1 MKMYKPVTIS
11 QYKSSKVGSF
21 NEAKNTRFIVEL
33 TKAGNVARRWEFR
46 YQFSNKR
53 RKRTLIPTTLEH
65 DRKILQQWRDL
76 LAAGIDPLEVK
87 SATRAAEV
95 MENSPERRDKT
106 FKEIAQ
112 ACEDIRTQN
121 STARRG
127 ADQHIQ
133 RLADYAYPLVGNVPI
148 TEFNR
153 SHVLAVIKPIWAS
166 KNRTCEKLLS
176 DITYVWNYAI
186 SSGFRGPGMSP
197 AQWKGNLEFDLPKS
211 SVVHEVKHFSSMP
224 YGEVPDL
231 CESLWKT
238 SSNTSMFLLF
248 TILCGI
254 RNGTV
259 RQAEWDEVD
268 FKQRIWSIPKTKN
281 GQPWSVPLTEQM
293 LAVLKQVPQK
303 RGGYIFTQDR
313 NNKKP
318 VSENAGNVHLKKVC
332 GIDPSHAVTHGFRA
346 SLSSY
351 LNNETRFSTARIEQT
366 IEHKMKDKIEAAYN
380 RSENISRRL
389 ETLQVWNDYC
399 WSKVNEPF

>member
-1 MKMYKPVTIS
+1 MYKPITIS
-11 QYKSSKVGSF
+11 QYKSDKIAKYK
-21 NEAKNTRFIVEL
+21 EAKNTRFIIEL
-33 TKAGNVARRWEFR
+33 TKAGNITRRWEFR
-46 YQFSNKR
+46 YQFNKKER
-53 RKRTLIPTTLEH
+53 TRTLIPTTLEN
-65 DRKILQQWRDL
+65 DRKILQQWREL

-87 SATRAAEV
+87 SATRAADV
-95 MENSPERRDKT
+95 MDNPPEQRDKT

-133 RLADYAYPLVGNVPI
+133 RLTDYVYPLVGNVPI
-148 TEFNR
+148 TEFDR
-153 SHVLAVIKPIWAS
+153 SHVLSVIKPLWAT

-186 SSGFRGPGMSP
+186 SNGFREPAMSP

-224 YGEVPDL
+224 YEEVPEL
-231 CESLWKT
+231 CASLWET

-259 RQAEWDEVD
+259 RQAEWNEID

-293 LAVLKQVPQK
+293 IRVLERMIRK
-303 RGGYIFTQDR
+303 RTGYVFTQERDD
-313 NNKKP
+313 KKP
-318 VSENAGNVHLKKVC
+318 VSENAGNIHLRKVC
-332 GIDPSHAVTHGFRA
+332 HIDSSYAVTHGFRA

-389 ETLQVWNDYC
+389 ETLKVWNDFC
-399 WSKVNEPF
+399 WSELE

>member
-1 MKMYKPVTIS
+1 MYKPITIS
-11 QYKSSKVGSF
+11 QYKSDKIAKYK
-21 NEAKNTRFIVEL
+21 EAKNTRFIVEL
-33 TKAGNVARRWEFR
+33 TKAGNITKRWEFR
-46 YQFSNKR
+46 YQFDKKER
-53 RKRTLIPTTLEH
+53 TRTLVPTTLEN
-65 DRKILQQWRDL
+65 DRKILQQWREL

-87 SATRAAEV
+87 SATRASDV
-95 MENSPERRDKT
+95 MDNPPEQRDKT

-112 ACEDIRTQN
+112 ACEEIRTQN

-133 RLADYAYPLVGNVPI
+133 RLTDYVYPLVGNVPI
-148 TEFNR
+148 TEFDR
-153 SHVLAVIKPIWAS
+153 SHVLSVIKPIWAT

-186 SSGFRGPGMSP
+186 SNGFREPAMSP

-211 SVVHEVKHFSSMP
+211 SVVHEVRHFPSMP
-224 YGEVPDL
+224 YEEVPRL
-231 CESLWKT
+231 CASLWET

-259 RQAEWDEVD
+259 RQAEWSEVD
-268 FKQRIWSIPKTKN
+268 LTQRIWSIPKTKN

-293 LAVLKQVPQK
+293 IKVLKRMTGK
-303 RGGYIFTQDR
+303 RTGFVFTQERDDR
-313 NNKKP
+313 KP
-318 VSENAGNVHLKKVC
+318 VSENAGNVHLRKVC
-332 GIDPSHAVTHGFRA
+332 SIDPSYAVTHGFRA

-389 ETLQVWNDYC
+389 ETLQVWNDFC
-399 WSKVNEPF
+399 WSKIDGVE

>member
-1 MKMYKPVTIS
+1 MYKPITIS
-11 QYKSSKVGSF
+11 QYKSDKIAKDK
-21 NEAKNTRFIVEL
+21 EAKNTRFIIEL
-33 TKAGNVARRWEFR
+33 TKAGNITRRWEFR
-46 YQFSNKR
+46 YQFNKKER
-53 RKRTLIPTTLEH
+53 TRTLIPTTLEN
-65 DRKILQQWRDL
+65 DRKILQQWREL

-87 SATRAAEV
+87 SATRAADV
-95 MENSPERRDKT
+95 MDNPPEQRDKT

-133 RLADYAYPLVGNVPI
+133 RLTDYVYPLVGNVPI
-148 TEFNR
+148 TEFDR
-153 SHVLAVIKPIWAS
+153 SHVLSVIKPLWAT

-186 SSGFRGPGMSP
+186 SNGFREPAMSP

-224 YGEVPDL
+224 YEEVPEL
-231 CESLWKT
+231 CASLWET

-259 RQAEWDEVD
+259 RQAEWNEID

-293 LAVLKQVPQK
+293 IRVLERMIRK
-303 RGGYIFTQDR
+303 RTGYVFTQERDD
-313 NNKKP
+313 KKP
-318 VSENAGNVHLKKVC
+318 VSENAGNIHLRKVC
-332 GIDPSHAVTHGFRA
+332 HIDSSYAVTHGFRA

-389 ETLQVWNDYC
+389 ETLKVWNDFC
-399 WSKVNEPF
+399 WSELE

>member
-1 MKMYKPVTIS
+1 MYKPITIS
-11 QYKSSKVGSF
+11 QYKSDKVAKYK
-21 NEAKNTRFIVEL
+21 EAKNTRFIVEL
-33 TKAGNVARRWEFR
+33 TKTGNTTKRWEFR
-46 YQFSNKR
+46 YQFNKKER
-53 RKRTLIPTTLEH
+53 TRTLVPTTLEN

-87 SATRAAEV
+87 SATHAADV
-95 MENSPERRDKT
+95 MDNRPEQRDKT

-127 ADQHIQ
+127 ADQHVQ
-133 RLADYAYPLVGNVPI
+133 RLTDYVYPEVGNVPI

-153 SHVLAVIKPIWAS
+153 SHVLSVIKPLWAT

-186 SSGFRGPGMSP
+186 SNGFREPAMSP

-211 SVVHEVKHFSSMP
+211 SVVHEVRHFPSMP
-224 YGEVPDL
+224 YEEVSQL
-231 CESLWKT
+231 CASLWET

-259 RQAEWDEVD
+259 RQAEWNEIDL
-268 FKQRIWSIPKTKN
+268 KQGIWSIPKTKN

-293 LAVLKQVPQK
+293 LAVLE
-303 RGGYIFTQDR
+303 RTGRERNGFIFTQERDR
-313 NNKKP
+313 TKP

-332 GIDPSHAVTHGFRA
+332 GIDPTYAVTHGFRA
-346 SLSSY
+346 SLSGY

-399 WSKVNEPF
+399 WSKING

>member
-1 MKMYKPVTIS
+1 MYKPITIS
-11 QYKSSKVGSF
+11 QYKSDKIAKYK
-21 NEAKNTRFIVEL
+21 EAKNTRFIVEL
-33 TKAGNVARRWEFR
+33 TKAGNITRRWEFR
-46 YQFSNKR
+46 YQFNKKER
-53 RKRTLIPTTLEH
+53 TRTLVPTTLEN
-65 DRKILQQWRDL
+65 DRKILQQWREL

-87 SATRAAEV
+87 SATRAADV
-95 MENSPERRDKT
+95 MDNLPEQRDKT

-133 RLADYAYPLVGNVPI
+133 RLTDYVYPLVGNVSI
-148 TEFNR
+148 TEFDR
-153 SHVLAVIKPIWAS
+153 SHVLSVIKPLWAT

-186 SSGFRGPGMSP
+186 SNGFREPAMSP

-211 SVVHEVKHFSSMP
+211 SIVHEVRHFPSMP
-224 YGEVPDL
+224 YEEVPGL
-231 CESLWKT
+231 CASLWGT

-259 RQAEWDEVD
+259 RQAEWSEVD
-268 FKQRIWSIPKTKN
+268 LTQRIWSIPKTKN

-293 LAVLKQVPQK
+293 IKVLKRMAAK
-303 RGGYIFTQDR
+303 RTGYVFTQERDDR
-313 NNKKP
+313 KP
-318 VSENAGNVHLKKVC
+318 VSENAGNVHLRKVC
-332 GIDPSHAVTHGFRA
+332 GIDPSYAVTHGFRA

-351 LNNETRFSTARIEQT
+351 LNNETRFSTVRIEQT

-389 ETLQVWNDYC
+389 ETLQAWNDYC
-399 WSKVNEPF
+399 WRMINGI

>member
-1 MKMYKPVTIS
+1 MYKPITIS
-11 QYKSSKVGSF
+11 QYKSDKIAKYK
-21 NEAKNTRFIVEL
+21 EAKNTRFIVEL
-33 TKAGNVARRWEFR
+33 TKAGNITKRWEFR
-46 YQFSNKR
+46 YQFDKKER
-53 RKRTLIPTTLEH
+53 TRTLVPTTLEN
-65 DRKILQQWRDL
+65 DRKILQQWREL

-87 SATRAAEV
+87 SATRASDV
-95 MENSPERRDKT
+95 MDNPPEQRDKT

-112 ACEDIRTQN
+112 ACEEIRTQN

-133 RLADYAYPLVGNVPI
+133 RLTDYVYPLVGNVPI
-148 TEFNR
+148 TEFDR
-153 SHVLAVIKPIWAS
+153 SHVLSVIKPIWAT

-186 SSGFRGPGMSP
+186 SNGFREPAMSP

-211 SVVHEVKHFSSMP
+211 SVVREVRHFPSMP
-224 YGEVPDL
+224 YEEVPEL
-231 CESLWKT
+231 CASLWET

-259 RQAEWDEVD
+259 RQAEWNEID

-293 LAVLKQVPQK
+293 IKVLKRMTGK
-303 RGGYIFTQDR
+303 RTGYVFTQERDDR
-313 NNKKP
+313 KP

-332 GIDPSHAVTHGFRA
+332 GIDPSYAVTHGFRA

-389 ETLQVWNDYC
+389 ETLQVWNDFC
-399 WSKVNEPF
+399 WSRV

>member
-1 MKMYKPVTIS
+1 MYKPITIS
-11 QYKSSKVGSF
+11 QYKSDKIAKYK
-21 NEAKNTRFIVEL
+21 EAKNTRFIVEL
-33 TKAGNVARRWEFR
+33 TKAGNITRRWEFR
-46 YQFSNKR
+46 YQFNKKER
-53 RKRTLIPTTLEH
+53 TRTLVPTTLEN
-65 DRKILQQWRDL
+65 DRKILQQWREL

-87 SATRAAEV
+87 SASRASDV
-95 MENSPERRDKT
+95 MDNPPEQRDKT

-127 ADQHIQ
+127 ANQHIQ
-133 RLADYAYPLVGNVPI
+133 RLTDYVYPLVGNVPI

-153 SHVLAVIKPIWAS
+153 SHVLSVIKPLWAT

-186 SSGFRGPGMSP
+186 SNGFREPAMSP

-211 SVVHEVKHFSSMP
+211 SVVHEVKHFPSMP
-224 YGEVPDL
+224 YEEVPEL
-231 CESLWKT
+231 CASLWET

-259 RQAEWDEVD
+259 RQAEWNEIDL
-268 FKQRIWSIPKTKN
+268 KQRIWSIPKTKN

-293 LAVLKQVPQK
+293 IKVLKRMTGK
-303 RGGYIFTQDR
+303 RTGYVFTQERDDR
-313 NNKKP
+313 KP
-318 VSENAGNVHLKKVC
+318 VSENAGNVHLRKVC
-332 GIDPSHAVTHGFRA
+332 DIDPSYAVTHGFRA

-389 ETLQVWNDYC
+389 ETLQVWNDFC
-399 WSKVNEPF
+399 WSKIDGVK

>member
-1 MKMYKPVTIS
+1 MYKPITIS
-11 QYKSSKVGSF
+11 QYKSDKIAKYK
-21 NEAKNTRFIVEL
+21 EAKNTRFIVEL
-33 TKAGNVARRWEFR
+33 TKAGNITKRWEFR
-46 YQFSNKR
+46 YQFDKKER
-53 RKRTLIPTTLEH
+53 TRTLVPTTLEN
-65 DRKILQQWRDL
+65 DRKILQQWREL

-87 SATRAAEV
+87 SATRASDV
-95 MENSPERRDKT
+95 MDNPPEQRDKT

-112 ACEDIRTQN
+112 ACEEIRTQN

-133 RLADYAYPLVGNVPI
+133 RLTDYVYPLVGNVPI
-148 TEFNR
+148 TEFDR
-153 SHVLAVIKPIWAS
+153 SHVLSVIKPIWAT

-186 SSGFRGPGMSP
+186 SNGFREPAMSP

-211 SVVHEVKHFSSMP
+211 SVVHEVRHFPSMP
-224 YGEVPDL
+224 YEEVPRL
-231 CESLWKT
+231 CASLWET

-259 RQAEWDEVD
+259 RQAEWSEVD
-268 FKQRIWSIPKTKN
+268 LTQRIWSIPKTKN

-293 LAVLKQVPQK
+293 IKVLKRMTGK
-303 RGGYIFTQDR
+303 RTGFVFTQERDDR
-313 NNKKP
+313 KP
-318 VSENAGNVHLKKVC
+318 VSENAGNVHLRKVC
-332 GIDPSHAVTHGFRA
+332 GIDPSYAVTHGFRA

-389 ETLQVWNDYC
+389 ETLQVWNDFC
-399 WSKVNEPF
+399 WSKIDGVK

>member
-1 MKMYKPVTIS
+1 MYKPVTIS

-46 YQFSNKR
+46 YQFNNKR

-95 MENSPERRDKT
+95 MENLPERRDKT

-112 ACEDIRTQN
+112 ACEGIRTQN

-133 RLADYAYPLVGNVPI
+133 RLADYVYPVVGNVPI

-153 SHVLAVIKPIWAS
+153 SHVLAVIKPIWAT

-186 SSGFRGPGMSP
+186 SNGFRGPAMSP

-211 SVVHEVKHFSSMP
+211 SVVHEVKHFPSMP
-224 YGEVPDL
+224 YTEVPDL
-231 CESLWKT
+231 CASLWKT

-293 LAVLKQVPQK
+293 LAVLKRVPQT

-399 WSKVNEPF
+399 WSEINEPF

>member
-1 MKMYKPVTIS
+1 MYKPITIS
-11 QYKSSKVGSF
+11 QYKSDKIAKYK
-21 NEAKNTRFIVEL
+21 EAKNTRFIIEL
-33 TKAGNVARRWEFR
+33 TKAGNITRRWEFR
-46 YQFSNKR
+46 YQFNKKER
-53 RKRTLIPTTLEH
+53 TRTLIPTTLEN
-65 DRKILQQWRDL
+65 DRKILQQWREL

-87 SATRAAEV
+87 SATRAADV
-95 MENSPERRDKT
+95 MDNPPEQRDKT

-133 RLADYAYPLVGNVPI
+133 RLTDYVYPLVGNVPI
-148 TEFNR
+148 TEFDR
-153 SHVLAVIKPIWAS
+153 SHVLSVIKPLWAT

-186 SSGFRGPGMSP
+186 SNGFREPAMSP

-224 YGEVPDL
+224 YEEVPEL
-231 CESLWKT
+231 CASLWET

-259 RQAEWDEVD
+259 RQAEWNEIDL
-268 FKQRIWSIPKTKN
+268 KQRIWSIPKTKN

-293 LAVLKQVPQK
+293 IRVLKRMIRK
-303 RGGYIFTQDR
+303 RTGYVFTQERDD
-313 NNKKP
+313 KKP
-318 VSENAGNVHLKKVC
+318 VSENAGNIHLRKVC
-332 GIDPSHAVTHGFRA
+332 HIDSSYAVTHGFRA

-389 ETLQVWNDYC
+389 ETLKVWNDFC
-399 WSKVNEPF
+399 WSELE

>member
-1 MKMYKPVTIS
+1 MYKPITIS
-11 QYKSSKVGSF
+11 QYKSSKVSSF
-21 NEAKNTRFIVEL
+21 NEAKNTRFIIES
-33 TKAGNVARRWEFR
+33 TKAGNITRRWEFR
-46 YQFSNKR
+46 YQFKNKR
-53 RKRTLIPTTLEH
+53 RKRTLVPTTLEN
-65 DRKILQQWRDL
+65 DRKILQQWREL

-87 SATRAAEV
+87 SATRAADV
-95 MENSPERRDKT
+95 MDNPPEQRDKT

-112 ACEDIRTQN
+112 GCEDIRTQN

-127 ADQHIQ
+127 ASQHIQ
-133 RLADYAYPLVGNVPI
+133 RLTDYVYPLVGNVPI
-148 TEFNR
+148 TEFDR
-153 SHVLAVIKPIWAS
+153 SHVLSVIKPLWAT

-186 SSGFRGPGMSP
+186 SNGFREPAMSP

-211 SVVHEVKHFSSMP
+211 SVVREVRHFPSMP
-224 YGEVPDL
+224 YEEVPEL
-231 CESLWKT
+231 CASLWET

-259 RQAEWDEVD
+259 RQAEWNEID

-293 LAVLKQVPQK
+293 IKVLKRMTGK
-303 RGGYIFTQDR
+303 RTGFVFTQERDDR
-313 NNKKP
+313 KP
-318 VSENAGNVHLKKVC
+318 VSENAGNVHLRKVC
-332 GIDPSHAVTHGFRA
+332 GIDPSYAVTHGFRA

-389 ETLQVWNDYC
+389 ETLQVWNDFC
-399 WSKVNEPF
+399 WSKIDGVK

>member
-1 MKMYKPVTIS
+1 MYKPITIS
-11 QYKSSKVGSF
+11 QYKSDKIAKYK
-21 NEAKNTRFIVEL
+21 EAKNTRFIVGL
-33 TKAGNVARRWEFR
+33 TKAGNITKRWEFR
-46 YQFSNKR
+46 YQFDKKER
-53 RKRTLIPTTLEH
+53 TRTLVPTTLEN
-65 DRKILQQWRDL
+65 DRKILQQWREL

-87 SATRAAEV
+87 SATRAADV
-95 MENSPERRDKT
+95 MDTTPEQRDRT

-127 ADQHIQ
+127 TDQHVQ
-133 RLADYAYPLVGNVPI
+133 RLTDYVYPKVGNVPI

-153 SHVLAVIKPIWAS
+153 SHVLSVIKPLWAT

-186 SSGFRGPGMSP
+186 SNGFREPAMSP

-211 SVVHEVKHFSSMP
+211 SVVHEVRHFPSMP
-224 YGEVPDL
+224 YEEVPEL
-231 CESLWKT
+231 CASLWGT

-259 RQAEWDEVD
+259 RQAEWNEIDL
-268 FKQRIWSIPKTKN
+268 KQRIWNISKTKN

-293 LAVLKQVPQK
+293 IKVLERMTGK
-303 RGGYIFTQDR
+303 RNGYVFTQERDDE
-313 NNKKP
+313 KP

-332 GIDPSHAVTHGFRA
+332 GIDPSYAVTHGFRA

-351 LNNETRFSTARIEQT
+351 LNNETRFSTTRIEQT

-399 WSKVNEPF
+399 WSELG

>member
-1 MKMYKPVTIS
+1 MYKPITIS
-11 QYKSSKVGSF
+11 QYKSDKIAKYK
-21 NEAKNTRFIVEL
+21 EAKNTRFIVEL
-33 TKAGNVARRWEFR
+33 TKAGNITKRWEFR
-46 YQFSNKR
+46 YQFDKKER
-53 RKRTLIPTTLEH
+53 TRTLVPTTLEN
-65 DRKILQQWRDL
+65 DRKILQQWREL

-87 SATRAAEV
+87 SATRAADV
-95 MENSPERRDKT
+95 MDTTPEQRDRT

-127 ADQHIQ
+127 TDQHIQ
-133 RLADYAYPLVGNVPI
+133 RLTDYVYPKVGNVPI

-153 SHVLAVIKPIWAS
+153 SHVLSVINPLWAT

-186 SSGFRGPGMSP
+186 SNGFREPAMSP

-211 SVVHEVKHFSSMP
+211 SVVHEVRHFPSMP
-224 YGEVPDL
+224 YKEVPEL
-231 CESLWKT
+231 CASLWET

-259 RQAEWDEVD
+259 RQAEWNEIDL
-268 FKQRIWSIPKTKN
+268 KQRIWNIPKTKN

-293 LAVLKQVPQK
+293 IKVLERMIGK
-303 RGGYIFTQDR
+303 RNGYVFTQERDDE
-313 NNKKP
+313 KP

-332 GIDPSHAVTHGFRA
+332 GIDPSYAVTHGFRA

-351 LNNETRFSTARIEQT
+351 LNNETRFSTTRIEQT

-399 WSKVNEPF
+399 WSELG

>member
-1 MKMYKPVTIS
+1 MYKPITIS
-11 QYKSSKVGSF
+11 QYKSDKIAKYK
-21 NEAKNTRFIVEL
+21 EAKNTRFIVEL
-33 TKAGNVARRWEFR
+33 TKAGNITRRWEFR
-46 YQFSNKR
+46 YQFNKKER
-53 RKRTLIPTTLEH
+53 TRTLVPTTLEN
-65 DRKILQQWRDL
+65 DRKILQQWREL

-87 SATRAAEV
+87 SATRAADV
-95 MENSPERRDKT
+95 MDNPPEQRDKT

-127 ADQHIQ
+127 TDQHIQ
-133 RLADYAYPLVGNVPI
+133 RLTDYVYPLVGNVPI
-148 TEFNR
+148 TEFDR
-153 SHVLAVIKPIWAS
+153 SHVLSVIKPLWAT

-186 SSGFRGPGMSP
+186 SNGFREPAMSP
-197 AQWKGNLEFDLPKS
+197 AHWKGNLEFDLPKS
-211 SVVHEVKHFSSMP
+211 SVVHEVRHFPSMP
-224 YGEVPDL
+224 YEEVPEL
-231 CESLWKT
+231 CAGLWET

-259 RQAEWDEVD
+259 RQAEWNEIDL
-268 FKQRIWSIPKTKN
+268 KHRIWSIPKTKN

-293 LAVLKQVPQK
+293 IKVLKRMATK
-303 RGGYIFTQDR
+303 RTGYVFTQERDD
-313 NNKKP
+313 KKP
-318 VSENAGNVHLKKVC
+318 VSENAGNVHLRKVC
-332 GIDPSHAVTHGFRA
+332 GIDPSYAVTHGFRA

-389 ETLQVWNDYC
+389 ETLQIWNNYC
-399 WSKVNEPF
+399 WSHMDA

>member
-1 MKMYKPVTIS
+1 MYKPITIS
-11 QYKSSKVGSF
+11 QYKSDKIAKYK
-21 NEAKNTRFIVEL
+21 EAKNTRFIVEL
-33 TKAGNVARRWEFR
+33 TKAGNITKRWEFR
-46 YQFSNKR
+46 YQFNKKER
-53 RKRTLIPTTLEH
+53 TRTLVPTTLEN
-65 DRKILQQWRDL
+65 DRKILQQWREL

-87 SATRAAEV
+87 SVTRAADV
-95 MENSPERRDKT
+95 MDNPPEQRDKT

-133 RLADYAYPLVGNVPI
+133 RLTNYVYPLVGNVPI
-148 TEFNR
+148 TEFDR
-153 SHVLAVIKPIWAS
+153 SQVLSVIKPLWAT

-186 SSGFRGPGMSP
+186 SNGFREPAMSP

-211 SVVHEVKHFSSMP
+211 SVVHEVKHFPSMP
-224 YGEVPDL
+224 YEEVPEL
-231 CESLWKT
+231 CASLWET

-259 RQAEWDEVD
+259 RQAEWNEIDL
-268 FKQRIWSIPKTKN
+268 KQRIWSIPKTKN

-293 LAVLKQVPQK
+293 IKVLKQMIGEQT
-303 RGGYIFTQDR
+303 GYVFTQER
-313 NNKKP
+313 NDKKP
-318 VSENAGNVHLKKVC
+318 VSENAGNVHLRKVC
-332 GIDPSHAVTHGFRA
+332 GIDPSYAVTHGFRA

-389 ETLQVWNDYC
+389 ETLQVWNDFC
-399 WSKVNEPF
+399 WGKIQGAK

>member
-1 MKMYKPVTIS
+1 MYKPITIS
-11 QYKSSKVGSF
+11 QYKSDKIAKYK
-21 NEAKNTRFIVEL
+21 EAKNTRFIVEL
-33 TKAGNVARRWEFR
+33 TKAGNITKRWEFR
-46 YQFSNKR
+46 YQFNKKER
-53 RKRTLIPTTLEH
+53 TRTLVPTTLEN
-65 DRKILQQWRDL
+65 DRKILQQWREL

-87 SATRAAEV
+87 SATRAADV
-95 MENSPERRDKT
+95 MDNPPEQRDKT

-133 RLADYAYPLVGNVPI
+133 RLTDYVYPLVGNVPI

-153 SHVLAVIKPIWAS
+153 SHVLSVIKPLWAT

-176 DITYVWNYAI
+176 DITYVLNYAI
-186 SSGFRGPGMSP
+186 SNGFREPAMSP

-211 SVVHEVKHFSSMP
+211 SVVHEVRHFPSMP
-224 YGEVPDL
+224 YEEVPAL
-231 CESLWKT
+231 CASLWET

-259 RQAEWDEVD
+259 RQAEWNEIDL
-268 FKQRIWSIPKTKN
+268 KQRIWSIPKTKN

-293 LAVLKQVPQK
+293 IKVLKRMNGK
-303 RGGYIFTQDR
+303 CTGYVFTQERDNR
-313 NNKKP
+313 KP
-318 VSENAGNVHLKKVC
+318 VSENAGNVHLRKVC
-332 GIDPSHAVTHGFRA
+332 GIDPSYAVTHGFRA

-389 ETLQVWNDYC
+389 ETLQAWNDYC
-399 WSKVNEPF
+399 WSKINGT

>member
-1 MKMYKPVTIS
+1 MYKPITIS
-11 QYKSSKVGSF
+11 QYKSDKIAKYK
-21 NEAKNTRFIVEL
+21 EAKNTRFIVEL
-33 TKAGNVARRWEFR
+33 TKAGNITKRWEFR
-46 YQFSNKR
+46 YQFNKKER
-53 RKRTLIPTTLEH
+53 TRTLVPTTLEN
-65 DRKILQQWRDL
+65 DRKILQQWREL

-87 SATRAAEV
+87 SVTRAADV
-95 MENSPERRDKT
+95 MDNPPEQRDKT

-133 RLADYAYPLVGNVPI
+133 RLTNYVYPLVGNVPI
-148 TEFNR
+148 TEFDR
-153 SHVLAVIKPIWAS
+153 SQVLSVIKPLWAT

-186 SSGFRGPGMSP
+186 SNGFREPAMSP

-211 SVVHEVKHFSSMP
+211 SVVHEVKHFPSMP
-224 YGEVPDL
+224 YQEVPEL
-231 CESLWKT
+231 CTSLWET

-259 RQAEWDEVD
+259 RQAEWNEIDL
-268 FKQRIWSIPKTKN
+268 KQRIWSIPKTKN

-293 LAVLKQVPQK
+293 IKVLK
-303 RGGYIFTQDR
+303 RMTGNRTGYVFTQERDDR
-313 NNKKP
+313 KP
-318 VSENAGNVHLKKVC
+318 VSENAGNVHLRKVC
-332 GIDPSHAVTHGFRA
+332 SIDPSYAVTHGFRA

-399 WSKVNEPF
+399 WSKINGT

>member
-1 MKMYKPVTIS
+1 MYKPITIS
-11 QYKSSKVGSF
+11 QYKSDKIAKYK
-21 NEAKNTRFIVEL
+21 EAKNTRFIVEL
-33 TKAGNVARRWEFR
+33 TKAGNITKRWEFR
-46 YQFSNKR
+46 YQFDKKER
-53 RKRTLIPTTLEH
+53 TRTLVPTTLEN
-65 DRKILQQWRDL
+65 DRKILQQWREL

-87 SATRAAEV
+87 SATRAADV
-95 MENSPERRDKT
+95 MDTTPEQRDRT

-127 ADQHIQ
+127 TDQHIQ
-133 RLADYAYPLVGNVPI
+133 RLTDYVYPKVGNVLI

-153 SHVLAVIKPIWAS
+153 SHVLSVIKPLWAT

-186 SSGFRGPGMSP
+186 SNGFREPAMSP

-211 SVVHEVKHFSSMP
+211 SVVHEVRHFPSMP
-224 YGEVPDL
+224 YEEVPEL
-231 CESLWKT
+231 CASLWET

-259 RQAEWDEVD
+259 RQAEWNEIDL
-268 FKQRIWSIPKTKN
+268 KQRIWNIPKTKN

-293 LAVLKQVPQK
+293 IKVLERMTGSRIGCV
-303 RGGYIFTQDR
+303 FTQERDDE
-313 NNKKP
+313 KP

-332 GIDPSHAVTHGFRA
+332 GIDPSYAVTHGFRA

-399 WSKVNEPF
+399 WSELG